1 MKEKMWAICFAFVI
15 NFVFGTMTGEAAET
29 KQDRHVGLHDR
40 LLPIE
45 DVRVIDNNTKV
56 PLTDIAK
63 YLYLPLSEE
72 GGAMHIRKR
81 GIDISYEYKTKR
93 TTKDGVEQ
101 KGAPITEVDG
111 KLYITVTYIAKELG
125 FKIEYFPKWKTLRI
139 YRDDYPHMSHTDY
152 EKQIQSWLNQ
162 KPAAKANVY
171 LTFDD
176 GPNQYTTLNTATL
189 EKYNVQGTFFFL
201 GKHMKN
207 NEKIVKATAAGA
219 HYIGTHSM
227 THDKTKVYKST
238 KSFMAE
244 MNEGS
249 HLIKKMTGHQAKLIR
264 VPYGSKPHVTL
275 AMRTELIKHGYKM
288 WDWDV
293 DSNDWKYTD
302 KQTDVIVKNV
312 QTGVEKAYKSGDRD
326 IIILMHDRSQSA
338 KALPA
343 IIEWLQGQGYVIKKY
358 EPDHHVVQNFH
369 KDVQL

>member
-1 MKEKMWAICFAFVI
+1 MKERVWAMCFAFI
-15 NFVFGTMTGEAAET
+15 ISFGIGMLTGEAAER
-29 KQDRHVGLHDR
+29 KQDRYVGLHDR

-56 PLTDIAK
+56 PLADIAK

-72 GGAMHIRKR
+72 DGAMHIRKR
-81 GIDISYEYKTKR
+81 GFDISYDYKTKQ
-93 TTKDGVEQ
+93 TTKNGVEQ

-111 KLYITVTYIAKELG
+111 KLYISVIYIAKEVG
-125 FKIEYFPKWKTLRI
+125 FKIEYFPKLKTLRI

-152 EKQIQSWLNQ
+152 EKQIQALLNK
-162 KPAAKANVY
+162 KPAIKANVY

-189 EKYNVQGTFFFL
+189 EKNNVQGTFFFV

-207 NEKIVKATAAGA
+207 NEKIVKATAAGG
-219 HYIGTHSM
+219 HYIGSHSM
-227 THDKTKVYKST
+227 THDKDNIYKST
-238 KSFMAE
+238 KSFMTE
-244 MNEGS
+244 MNEGIQ
-249 HLIKKMTGHQAKLIR
+249 LIQTMTGQDSKLLR
-264 VPYGSKPHVTL
+264 VPYGSKPHVTP
-275 AMRTELIKHGYKM
+275 AMRVELNKRSYKM

-302 KQTDVIVKNV
+302 KQTDAILKNV
-312 QTGVEKAYKSGDRD
+312 QVGVEKAYKSGDRD

-343 IIEWLQGQGYVIKKY
+343 IIEWLQAQGYTIKKY
-358 EPDHHVVQNFH
+358 EPDHHVMQNFH
-369 KDVQL
+369 KDSKL